1 MSLSHYSPKTSV
13 YLTRNINELNITFPS
28 QNFGLLT
35 FKKFYSI
42 IGREKQVVLSRAG
55 NLEEAAKNLYEAL
68 HRLDSM
74 QLDLIIAEYVP
85 DEGIG
90 KAINDR
96 LTRAAHKIIE

>member
-1 MSLSHYSPKTSV
+1 M
-13 YLTRNINELNITFPS
+13 RS

-35 FKKFYSI
+35 FKNFYPI
-42 IGREKQVVLSRAG
+42 TGREKQIVLSSTG
-55 NLEEAAKNLYEAL
+55 DLEEAAKNLYEAL

-90 KAINDR
+90 IAINDR
-96 LTRAAHKIIE
+96 LTRAAHKIIA